1 MNPTLLSLPTEELKA
16 MLASWQGRSSSN
28 SPGAMVRQLL
38 HLEQCQWDKT
48 WAALSWEDAT

>member
-28 SPGAMVRQLL
+28 SPGAMVRHLL